1 MLQKREQGQK
11 AIILLVEDDVHIGTL
26 LTEMIALGTP
36 YQSVLVSDSL
46 EALHVAREVK
56 PILFLLDYHLPHMHG
71 LALYDRLHAIEELAQ
86 VPAILVSAALP
97 HRELEQR
104 KLVGM
109 SKPFS
114 PAKVLGAIHHLLAH
128 SQLTAEQ

>member
-1 MLQKREQGQK
+1 MLQKHEQGQK
-11 AIILLVEDDVHIGTL
+11 AIILLVEDDVHLGRL
-26 LTEMIALGTP
+26 LTEMISLGTP

-46 EALHVAREVK
+46 EALRVVREVK

-114 PAKVLGAIHHLLAH
+114 PAKLLGTIHHLLAN
-128 SQLTAEQ
+128 SQLKAEQ